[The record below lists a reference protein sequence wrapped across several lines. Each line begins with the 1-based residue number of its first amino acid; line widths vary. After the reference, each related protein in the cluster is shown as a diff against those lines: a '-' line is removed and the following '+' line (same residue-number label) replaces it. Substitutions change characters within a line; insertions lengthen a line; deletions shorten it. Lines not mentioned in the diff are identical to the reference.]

1 VTGRYEHQRFTAAQ
15 AMVDGDVAR
24 SAALTLCDRAV
35 DAADARL
42 LLEACGL
49 VPYRR
54 GDFTGYSYGRER
66 SAKS

>member
-1 VTGRYEHQRFTAAQ
+1 MSLGRLPRFTAAQ
-15 AMVDGDVAR
+15 GSVDPAVAR

-35 DAADARL
+35 DAADARQ

-54 GDFTGYSYGRER
+54 GDFQNYSYGRTR
-66 SAKS
+66 SAQ